1 MVDLDSLIKEFT
13 FPKKNVENL
22 IALYLDGNTVPF
34 IARYRKEQTG
44 AMDEIQI
51 RNILERYEYLEN
63 LNKRKDEVIKNIDEK
78 GKLTDELK
86 LALQKA
92 ATLTEVEDLYAP
104 YKSKKKTK
112 ADIAREAGIEPV
124 AEYIKTHNDL
134 SELENFA
141 KDYIN
146 EKAADIDTVLSM
158 ARDIITEDIG
168 HNINIKNRLREIY
181 NKNAVISSA
190 AAEDF
195 QERTPYEAYYEF
207 EEKIN
212 AALVSLIEE
221 KQIDLIYAH
230 WTDDIQHDHINLSRA
245 VIHAGRHVPRILM
258 YRSNWY
264 ISAGNFKEN
273 FFVDISDTWEIKER
287 AILAHQSECRRVDSQ
302 WVEYM
307 KRDALNKGMIAGV
320 TYAEC
325 FETIKWLM

>member
-63 LNKRKDEVIKNIDEK
+63 LNKRKEEVIKNIDEK
-78 GKLTDELK
+78 GKLTDKLK

-207 EEKIN
+207 EEKIKTLPPHRVLAIFRGEREHVLKVKLN
-212 AALVSLIEE
+212 IDEE
-221 KQIDLIYAH
+221 TCINTVLAIIYEEGYKH
-230 WTDDIQHDHINLSRA
+230 
-245 VIHAGRHVPRILM
+245 
-258 YRSNWY
+258 
-264 ISAGNFKEN
+264 
-273 FFVDISDTWEIKER
+273 
-287 AILAHQSECRRVDSQ
+287 
-302 WVEYM
+302 
-307 KRDALNKGMIAGV
+307 NKII
-320 TYAEC
+320 Y
-325 FETIKWLM
+325 FS